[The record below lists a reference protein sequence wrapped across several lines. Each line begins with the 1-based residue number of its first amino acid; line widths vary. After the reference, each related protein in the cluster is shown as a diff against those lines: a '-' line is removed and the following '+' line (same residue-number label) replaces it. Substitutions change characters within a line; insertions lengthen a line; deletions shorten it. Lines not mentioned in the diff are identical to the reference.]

1 MPPRLSIENNKNMA
15 PFNGFTPD
23 ENTIT
28 VPVSLFTDLLPEIS
42 HPAELKVT
50 LYALWFFQQ
59 HNNRNGCLR
68 LQDMQ
73 ADSRFFDGMGATAQE
88 AQCNILEGLERA
100 VIRSTL
106 LRVLPAEQPEIEAY
120 FFLNSPRGRTAIL
133 ALQRGEWTPSFAV
146 VEIPRLD
153 MERPNIFTLYEKNIG
168 PLTPMIAETL
178 TEAEQTY
185 PRDWIEDAIRVSVEN
200 NKRSWRYVEAIL
212 RSRLEKG
219 NHEKD
224 RSSDTE
230 SGRKYIGGKFS
241 DFIKH

>member
-1 MPPRLSIENNKNMA
+1 MS
-15 PFNGFTPD
+15 PFTGFSPD
-23 ENTIT
+23 ENAVA
-28 VPVSLFTDLLPEIS
+28 VPAVFFTELLPEIT

-59 HNNRNGCLR
+59 HTDRNACLR
-68 LQDMQ
+68 LEDMQ
-73 ADSRFFDGMGATAQE
+73 ADTRFFGGMGATSQE
-88 AQCNILEGLERA
+88 AQRNILEGLERA
-100 VIRSTL
+100 VIRSVL
-106 LRVLPAEQPEIEAY
+106 LRVLPAELPETEAY
-120 FFLNSPRGRTAIL
+120 YFLSNPRGRAAIL

-146 VEIPRLD
+146 AEIPRLD

-185 PRDWIEDAIRVSVEN
+185 PREWIEDAIRASVEN

-219 NHEKD
+219 NDEKD
-224 RSSDTE
+224 RSNTTQ
-230 SGRKYIGGKFS
+230 SGRQYIGGKFS